1 MTEQDSNTAGHPPT
15 HQDRFAEACKITGFE
30 DHPGMLGGYKVW
42 GVSDIVKGGREQFD
56 GPYFTEEEA
65 KISAELW
72 ESVPDRRC
80 ARADASIHC
89 AAWNP
94 NPLREKAIRDDAV
107 AARLILAEQLG
118 MEFPKQSAQG
128 AQG

>member
-1 MTEQDSNTAGHPPT
+1 MTENQ
-15 HQDRFAEACKITGFE
+15 QRFALACKTGDFE
-30 DHPGMLGGYKVW
+30 PHPGTLGGYKVW
-42 GVSDIVKGGREQFD
+42 GVTDIVKGGRDQFD

-72 ESVPDRRC
+72 KSVPGRRC

-94 NPLREKAIRDDAV
+94 NPAREKAIRDDAV
-107 AARLILAEQLG
+107 ASRLILAEQLG